1 VIKKLAVVV
10 VSLAF
15 ALIVGFAMSVPSAHA
30 AGKKVDCDKVMSEL
44 NSGKKPKEVAKDLGY
59 STSSVY
65 KCRRQAKAAAKKAKE
80 APSAAASPGA
90 AASPAKP

>member
-1 VIKKLAVVV
+1 MIKKLAVVV

-15 ALIVGFAMSVPSAHA
+15 ALMVGFALSVPTARA
-30 AGKKVDCDKVMSEL
+30 AGKKVDCDQVMSEL
-44 NSGKKPKEVAKDLGY
+44 NSGKKPKEVAKDLKI
-59 STSSVY
+59 SVSSVY

-80 APSAAASPGA
+80 APTTAASPGA